1 MLGSLGAAGGMQ
13 DAGADAYNQQ
23 ASSLGSLSADPS
35 QLAGGGEFAALSLVG
50 GLASGSAS
58 SGLASGTDAAI
69 GGTVSSLLS
78 SGLLG
83 QNATVNA
90 TGGNGTNATAATAR
104 RWRRAGRRYWRGR
117 RSLLKDRGTEAPTPQ
132 PTGLPTSWPTFAPTV
147 ALADDE
153 ALGAVAMDAIGA
165 PSMAW
170 LLVVVP
176 QPEILNATHCPLDR

>member
-35 QLAGGGEFAALSLVG
+35 QLAGGGEFAALTLVG

-90 TGGNGTNATAATAR
+90 TGGNGTNATGWTDEQASNWPL
-104 RWRRAGRRYWRGR
+104 RWRLEWRF
-117 RSLLKDRGTEAPTPQ
+117 RSL
-132 PTGLPTSWPTFAPTV
+132 
-147 ALADDE
+147 
-153 ALGAVAMDAIGA
+153 AVTAAVRMA
-165 PSMAW
+165 PSTSNERLMTS
-170 LLVVVP
+170 LTV
-176 QPEILNATHCPLDR
+176 EYDNRMLNISEG

>member
-104 RWRRAGRRYWRGR
+104 RWRRAGRRHWRGR
-117 RSLLKDRGTEAPTPQ
+117 RSLLEDGGTEAPTPQ

-153 ALGAVAMDAIGA
+153 ALGAVRDAMGVL
-165 PSMAW
+165 SMAW
-170 LLVVVP
+170 SLVAVP
-176 QPEILNATHCPLDR
+176 QSEILNATHCPLDR